1 MRIAVAVGIL
11 AASVTLACSNKKQP
25 PIEAHSPLADSADQI
40 MYPARFNLTDQGL
53 QRAHVDAD
61 TAYFFD
67 DNNRM
72 ELQGVHATF
81 FTVTGAKDAV
91 LTSRHGTTNTRTN
104 NMIARK
110 DVVVVSEDGRRLTT
124 QELIYNQQKNEISS
138 DSAFVM
144 TEPNR
149 RLEGVGFR
157 SDPNM
162 KNIQILSGAKGVA
175 RGVSTGPGT
184 AAPSATASPTPAASS
199 TPPPAASST
208 PARPVPTKR

>member
-1 MRIAVAVGIL
+1 MRLSVVIGLL
-11 AASVTLACSNKKQP
+11 AASVSLACSNKKQP
-25 PIEAHSPLADSADQI
+25 PVEAHDPLADSADQV

-81 FTVTGAKDAV
+81 YTVTGAKDAV

-124 QELIYNQQKNEISS
+124 PELIYNQQKNEISS

-162 KNIQILSGAKGVA
+162 KNIQILSGAKGIA
-175 RGVSTGPGT
+175 KGVSTGPGT
-184 AAPSATASPTPAASS
+184 AAPPATAS
-199 TPPPAASST
+199 PPPAASST

>member
-1 MRIAVAVGIL
+1 MRGFVVIGLLAVPV
-11 AASVTLACSNKKQP
+11 SLACSNKKQP
-25 PIEAHSPLADSADQI
+25 PIEAHDPLADSADQV

-81 FTVTGAKDAV
+81 YTVTGAKDAV

-124 QELIYNQQKNEISS
+124 PELIYNQQKNEISS

-175 RGVSTGPGT
+175 RGVSTGPGNP
-184 AAPSATASPTPAASS
+184 APPATASLS
-199 TPPPAASST
+199 PAASST

>member
-1 MRIAVAVGIL
+1 
-11 AASVTLACSNKKQP
+11 
-25 PIEAHSPLADSADQI
+25 

-67 DNNRM
+67 DHNRM

-81 FTVTGAKDAV
+81 YTVTGAKDAV

-175 RGVSTGPGT
+175 KGVSTGPAT
-184 AAPSATASPTPAASS
+184 AAPPATPSPPQASLS
-199 TPPPAASST
+199 TPPRASSST